1 MLRASRR
8 GPSDPSVPRSSA
20 DTRELLDGEQFGSPN
35 GQDPV
40 VKLNVWIRNIYEIDE
55 QKFSWTGKIDL
66 EAAWHDPTLVRD
78 RQDGENW
85 PDTDNELWPPQCPFV
100 AGENKRWT
108 PRLGIDNLIE
118 KKAEETWYKVYE
130 ETKLHRHSLES
141 PLVVFR
147 TVIHGVFTFDFDP
160 HKLPFD
166 VQELPIRVVSYRTS
180 ADLSDRHKRRFARLV
195 FDGRPGYPSKVF
207 GRANLLAGQWDLD
220 GTSAIRVRFECN

>member
-1 MLRASRR
+1 M
-8 GPSDPSVPRSSA
+8 
-20 DTRELLDGEQFGSPN
+20 
-35 GQDPV
+35 
-40 VKLNVWIRNIYEIDE
+40 I
-55 QKFSWTGKIDL
+55 GKIDL
-66 EAAWHDPTLVRD
+66 EAQWHDPTLVRD

-85 PDTDNELWPPQCPFV
+85 PDTDNEFWPRQCPFV

-130 ETKLHRHSLES
+130 VTKRHRHRLES

-166 VQELPIRVVSYRTS
+166 VQELPIRVVSNRTS

-195 FDGRPGYPSKVF
+195 FDGRPGCPSKIF

-220 GTSAIRVRFECN
+220 GT